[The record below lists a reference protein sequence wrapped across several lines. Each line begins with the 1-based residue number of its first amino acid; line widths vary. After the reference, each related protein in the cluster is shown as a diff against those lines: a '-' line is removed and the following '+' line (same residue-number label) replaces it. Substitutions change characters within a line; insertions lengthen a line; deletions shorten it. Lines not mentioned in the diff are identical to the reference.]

1 MTPNTQFKGRIV
13 AVLNSAGVAQWLVV
27 ISDTQMVIGGGN
39 VPSGGNYSDTVN
51 GTNVN
56 IALVDTPYNLS
67 TIATRAALAVTN
79 AGYKNAM
86 PAFLSDASPAAASA
100 NGIMNGYLMAYDQS
114 GKMVYFTVT
123 YQNYWTVKV
132 DGVTMETVLHTKPSK
147 IYDGTKALSGKGT
160 GYLDENGD
168 YQPYS
173 VKPDLTSVTS
183 AVTMTTGYAT
193 SNNMSGLTT
202 GITGGTVSITG
213 LTHDGTTYYFKV
225 DNGLTITYTTKS
237 GNSAAGDPMNLELKV
252 ATPGV
257 VVNNP
262 IQQMS
267 EANYET
273 AGKQLTWTLN
283 TSNISANITT
293 NPDIKVTATAAPQS
307 RTISYATSSTANGLT
322 ATVSGVGSAMD
333 GEKIIVS
340 VNITGTATAAS
351 KVTISNATG
360 AWIASTLGQG
370 ITTIDNT
377 AVAIPN
383 GASYNI
389 TLQFEVTVS
398 SANPSGAITATVANN
413 P

>member
-1 MTPNTQFKGRIV
+1 M
-13 AVLNSAGVAQWLVV
+13 
-27 ISDTQMVIGGGN
+27 
-39 VPSGGNYSDTVN
+39 
-51 GTNVN
+51 
-56 IALVDTPYNLS
+56 DTPYNLS

-160 GYLDENGD
+160 GYLDKNGD

-202 GITGGTVSITG
+202 GIIGGTVSITG
-213 LTHDGTTYYFKV
+213 LTHDGSTYYFKV
-225 DNGLTITYTTKS
+225 DDGLTITYTTKS
-237 GNSAAGDPMNLELKV
+237 SNSAAGDPMNLELKV

-262 IQQMS
+262 IQQMTK
-267 EANYET
+267 ANYET

-293 NPDIKVTATAAPQS
+293 NPDITVTATAAPQS
-307 RTISYATSSTANGLT
+307 RTITYTTPT
-322 ATVSGVGSAMD
+322 ATKTGVTATMDQTVTSAMD
-333 GEKIIVS
+333 NTTVTVTLRLSG
-340 VNITGTATAAS
+340 AAS
-351 KVTISNATG
+351 ADTIFTIGG
-360 AWIASTLGQG
+360 ASVSWSGLDGGLMTLDSGKLK
-370 ITTIDNT
+370 IL
-377 AVAIPN
+377 N
-383 GASYNI
+383 GANVDGKTVTFSFPVNGSNI
-389 TLQFEVTVS
+389 SLS
-398 SANPSGAITATVANN
+398 IS
-413 P
+413 